1 MDQNFT
7 SFPINKKKKG
17 FLLKTTFS
25 HFDYYFVIISLISLF
40 YTLKLSIL
48 RNNSEII
55 MMAFYNAIIVTFS
68 SQLFCAFMTK

>member
-1 MDQNFT
+1 MEQKFT
-7 SFPINKKKKG
+7 PFPVNKKKKG

-25 HFDYYFVIISLISLF
+25 HLDYYFVIISLIFLF
-40 YTLKLSIL
+40 YTRYSSIY

-68 SQLFCAFMTK
+68 SQLFCALMTK